1 MYILPSPRLRRVTC
15 RSHHARGNHRASTRH
30 ACQIGGV
37 RLTLVTALLAIL
49 GLAAC
54 AVHAGGDEIAY
65 LRDGKL
71 WIVNPD
77 GSGAMA
83 IAADNVVGFAWSPDH
98 HQLVFRY
105 GAGAQPSR
113 DEASAPDAASQL
125 GVIGVDG
132 GAVLTI
138 TQQLGG
144 LARSDAWWD
153 ASGNRLLYREGFVL
167 APGQEPATVTYV
179 LSQADQPTGIAR
191 RPLPGGGSIPAMAP
205 DGSQVASVDSAGNV
219 RLGAPDASGRVL
231 AAGALLLLPGG
242 DRPARLLWQPEHQA
256 LLYATAGG
264 GGDGGVALALTDF
277 QGHTRPVGA
286 AVALLDYAFAPSGS
300 LLLEQTPTAFEVWE
314 VGGQAE
320 RSTVFSWPEADP
332 TALAWWSP
340 DSRYVLVRD
349 RAGLW
354 LADVRAH
361 RTRQVLASAG
371 GEAGPAAPA
380 SWHPLAGSPWSAD
393 GRQIVFADPGT
404 GTWQGHALPTPRG
417 GTGGL
422 YVASIGAGGA
432 VPRLIDSGHDAWP
445 SWSYLDPSASF
456 LVAS

>member
-1 MYILPSPRLRRVTC
+1 VAT
-15 RSHHARGNHRASTRH
+15 
-30 ACQIGGV
+30 
-37 RLTLVTALLAIL
+37 LLAVL

-54 AVHAGGDEIAY
+54 AVHAGDDEIAY

-83 IAADNVVGFAWSPDH
+83 IAAGNVVGFAWSPDH
-98 HQLVFRY
+98 HQMVFRY
-105 GAGAQPSR
+105 GAGTQPSR
-113 DEASAPDAASQL
+113 SETSAPDAVGQL

-132 GAVLTI
+132 GAVVTI
-138 TQQLGG
+138 TQMLGG

-167 APGQEPATVTYV
+167 APGQEPAAVTYV
-179 LSQADQPTGIAR
+179 LSQADQPAGIAR
-191 RPLPGGGSIPAMAP
+191 RPLPGGGGIPAMAP
-205 DGSQVASVDSAGNV
+205 NGSQVALVDSAGNV

-231 AAGALLLLPGG
+231 TAGALLRLPGG
-242 DRPARLLWQPEHQA
+242 DRPARLLWQPGHQG

-264 GGDGGVALALTDF
+264 GGTSGVTLVLTDF
-277 QGHTRPVGA
+277 AGYTRPVGA
-286 AVALLDYAFAPSGS
+286 AAALLDYAFAPSGS
-300 LLLEQTPTAFEVWE
+300 LLLEQTPAAFEVWQ

-320 RSTVFSWPEADP
+320 RSAAFSWPEDDP

-361 RTRQVLASAG
+361 QTRQLMASAEE
-371 GEAGPAAPA
+371 EAGSAAPA
-380 SWHPLAGSPWSAD
+380 SWHPLTGSPWSAD
-393 GRQIVFADPGT
+393 SRRIVFADPGT
-404 GTWQGHALPTPRG
+404 GSWQGHALPTPRG

-422 YVASIGAGGA
+422 YVADVAAGGA
-432 VPRLIDSGHDAWP
+432 APRLIDSGHASWP